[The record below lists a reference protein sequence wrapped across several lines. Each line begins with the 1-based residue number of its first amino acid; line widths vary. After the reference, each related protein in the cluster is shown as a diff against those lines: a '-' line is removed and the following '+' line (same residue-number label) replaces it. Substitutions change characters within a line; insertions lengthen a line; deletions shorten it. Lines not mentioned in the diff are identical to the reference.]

1 MTATTAFT
9 RAHYREA
16 ADAILRRTAH
26 RPRVWLILGSG
37 LNPLADEV
45 EAADR
50 IPYSEIPHFVP
61 STVVGHAGRLVI
73 GRLEG
78 RAILIMQGRIHAYEG
93 FSQHQVALPVRVM
106 HELGITTLI
115 VTNAAGGLNPSF
127 RAGDL
132 MLIVDHIGLS
142 AMVGHNPLWGP
153 NDDSLG
159 PRFPAMSKAYDP
171 ALRRLAREVADRLG
185 IPLRQGVYC
194 GLAGPAF
201 ETPAEVRFLRLIG
214 ADACGMST
222 VPEVMAACH
231 MGMRVLGLS
240 GITNMAVDDVDAEA
254 EADHEEVL
262 ETGRQLV
269 PRLMAL
275 LRGILAALPHV

>member
-1 MTATTAFT
+1 MTATTTFT

-26 RPRVWLILGSG
+26 RPRIGLILGSG
-37 LNPLADEV
+37 LNPLAEEV

-50 IPYSEIPHFVP
+50 IPYREIPHFVP
-61 STVVGHAGRLVI
+61 PSVPGHVGRLVI
-73 GRLEG
+73 GRLAG
-78 RAILIMQGRIHAYEG
+78 RAVLIMQGRIHAYEG
-93 FSQHQVALPVRVM
+93 FSQSQVVLPVRVM
-106 HELGITTLI
+106 HELGITMLI
-115 VTNAAGGLNPSF
+115 VTNAAGGLNPGF
-127 RAGDL
+127 QTGDL

-142 AMVGHNPLWGP
+142 ALVGHNPLWGP

-159 PRFPAMSKAYDP
+159 PRFPAMSRAYDP

-222 VPEVMAACH
+222 VPEVMAARH
-231 MGMRVLGLS
+231 LGMRVLGFS
-240 GITNMAVDDVDAEA
+240 GITNMAIDDIDAEA
-254 EADHEEVL
+254 AANHEEVL
-262 ETGRQLV
+262 EAGRQIA
-269 PRLMAL
+269 PRLIAL
-275 LRGILAALPHV
+275 LRGILAALPDA

>member
-1 MTATTAFT
+1 MTAITTFT

-16 ADAILRRTAH
+16 ADAILGRTAH
-26 RPRVWLILGSG
+26 RPRIGLILGSG
-37 LNPLADEV
+37 LNPLAEEV

-50 IPYSEIPHFVP
+50 IPYREIPYFVP
-61 STVVGHAGRLVI
+61 PSVPGHVGRLVI
-73 GRLEG
+73 GRLAG
-78 RAILIMQGRIHAYEG
+78 HAVLIMQGRIHAYEG
-93 FSQHQVALPVRVM
+93 FSQSQVVLPVRVM

-127 RAGDL
+127 QTGDL

-159 PRFPAMSKAYDP
+159 PRFPAMSQAYDP

-222 VPEVMAACH
+222 VPEVMAARH
-231 MGMRVLGLS
+231 LGMRVLGFS
-240 GITNMAVDDVDAEA
+240 GITNMTIDDIDAETA
-254 EADHEEVL
+254 ANHEEVL
-262 ETGRQLV
+262 EAGRQIA

-275 LRGILAALPHV
+275 LRGILAALPDA